1 MAWWQNEAGEPMYS
15 PEQIRAEESW
25 TPDPYDEY
33 EDDFSYFDGDWD
45 DE

>member
-1 MAWWQNEAGEPMYS
+1 MAWWTNEAGEPLYS

-25 TPDPYDEY
+25 APDEYDEH
-33 EDDFSYFDGDWD
+33 